1 MATPPPPP
9 VSSIHGA
16 QAFVFEIDG
25 KICVASTV
33 LEYDP
38 NAPNLT
44 RQQIE
49 GVAQVKAM
57 FEAAR
62 KTRSIEA
69 TVLTF
74 DEFVAFLNTGPRPR

>member
-1 MATPPPPP
+1 MATPPTPP

-16 QAFVFEIDG
+16 QAVVFELDG

-38 NAPNLT
+38 NAPNMT

-49 GVAQVKAM
+49 GVTQVKAM

-62 KTRSIEA
+62 KTRSIDA
-69 TVLTF
+69 TVLSF
-74 DEFVAFLNTGPRPR
+74 DQFVAFLNTGPRPR